1 MISLRLASL
10 LSVLLM
16 AAAAFFVVSNR
27 SRVESQIHQ
36 RQVRYAT
43 CAQSHAGLDLAT
55 TRKAACGWAQLSES
69 RRGDLLGLP
78 FVAVALG
85 LFLVLTY
92 KIGHPR
98 AADPLRI
105 ADARGEDPMA

>member
-1 MISLRLASL
+1 
-10 LSVLLM
+10 M

-36 RQVRYAT
+36 RRIRYAT
-43 CAQSHAGLDLAT
+43 CAATHAGRGLAT
-55 TRKAACGWAQLSES
+55 ARRAACGWSQLSES

-78 FVAVALG
+78 FIAVALG

-98 AADPLRI
+98 PVDPLRI
-105 ADARGEDPMA
+105 PDARGEDPMA